1 MKRSYLLPLG
11 VLATLLVFS
20 IWSGSTIQTHTDHWR
35 DQLRQADALAQAED
49 WPAATATLVES
60 YQDWQIRQT
69 RLHILFKHD
78 AVDNAETMYCRSI
91 AFSLA
96 REPGEFRAELAN
108 LDAQLALLAET
119 ERLSLEN
126 IF

>member
-11 VLATLLVFS
+11 VLAGLLAFS
-20 IWSGSTIQTHTDHWR
+20 LWSGATMQTHTALWR

-49 WPAATATLVES
+49 WPGATELLVES
-60 YQDWQIRQT
+60 YHDWQARQT

-78 AVDNAETMYCRSI
+78 AVDSAETMYGRAI
-91 AFSLA
+91 AFAAA

-119 ERLSLEN
+119 ERLSFEN

>member
-1 MKRSYLLPLG
+1 MKRSYLFPLA
-11 VLATLLVFS
+11 VLAALLVFS
-20 IWSGSTIQTHTDHWR
+20 LRSGSTIQTHTARWR

-49 WPAATATLVES
+49 WPAATAALVES
-60 YQDWQIRQT
+60 YQDWQTCQT

-78 AVDNAETMYCRSI
+78 AVDSAETMYGRAI
-91 AFSLA
+91 AFSVA

>member
-1 MKRSYLLPLG
+1 VRRSYLLPLG
-11 VLATLLVFS
+11 MLAVLLIFS
-20 IWSGSTIQTHTDHWR
+20 LWGGSTIQTHTTRWQN
-35 DQLRQADALAQAED
+35 QLRQADALAQAED
-49 WPAATATLVES
+49 WPGATEALVES
-60 YQDWQIRQT
+60 YQDWQTRQP
-69 RLHILFKHD
+69 RLHILLQHD
-78 AVDNAETMYCRSI
+78 VVDAAETMYCRAI
-91 AFSLA
+91 AFAAA